1 VKRLPSAI
9 FVFAA
14 VIGFAFGGGD
24 QYLGSLF
31 LLGPWTSTVSNVSAP
46 WLVLPF
52 AFGATQAHP
61 RRAMLAGLTAV
72 VSALAGYFVLTIS
85 PLESVP
91 LSHFPAD
98 LFALARTQLPN
109 IVGGLVTAPL
119 FGLLGQR
126 WRTERS
132 WISAAAVAATVC
144 LEPLARF
151 AVGRLSSPELV
162 WLAEVTV
169 GACLAAY
176 FLGTGAS
183 YRRRLRAGS

>member
-1 VKRLPSAI
+1 VIFLIAGVVG
-9 FVFAA
+9 FVF
-14 VIGFAFGGGD
+14 GGAD

-46 WLVLPF
+46 WLILPF
-52 AFGATQAHP
+52 AFGATQA
-61 RRAMLAGLTAV
+61 RQSRAMLAGLTAV
-72 VSALAGYFVLTIS
+72 MCALAGYFVMTLS

-91 LSHFPAD
+91 LSHFPSD
-98 LFALARTQLPN
+98 LIHLVPSQFAN

-119 FGLLGQR
+119 FGVLGLR

-132 WISAAAVAATVC
+132 WLSAAALAATVC

-151 AVGRLSSPELV
+151 AVGRLSSPDLV
-162 WLAEVTV
+162 WLIEISL

-176 FLGTGAS
+176 FARAGVR
-183 YRRRLRAGS
+183 YRRRLRASP